1 MLRVG
6 ARSAPQGLARP
17 SCCGQAQGVA
27 AAICRRD
34 VLPVSQSGQSGI
46 NHMKKSSQ
54 SRIKPLQL
62 NVETI
67 RRLSSSEIKAAVGG
81 DVTSTV
87 KLSVGIPCPVTFR
100 C

>member
-1 MLRVG
+1 
-6 ARSAPQGLARP
+6 
-17 SCCGQAQGVA
+17 
-27 AAICRRD
+27 
-34 VLPVSQSGQSGI
+34 
-46 NHMKKSSQ
+46 MKKSSQ